1 MLFCFRDYLGR
12 EEDVTIRCGEWDL
25 QSDQEWFLHQDRRV
39 DSFSIHFRYKGGN
52 KLYNNIALVHVK
64 KEFDLADF
72 DNEENLNVAPI
83 CLPSL
88 YGKDFLQSRYDC
100 VSMGWGKKSFDA
112 TEYEVSMKQVNL
124 PMVENDECPIS
135 K

>member
-39 DSFSIHFRYKGGN
+39 DSFSIHFRYQGGN

-112 TEYEVSMKQVNL
+112 TEYETS
-124 PMVENDECPIS
+124 
-135 K
+135 